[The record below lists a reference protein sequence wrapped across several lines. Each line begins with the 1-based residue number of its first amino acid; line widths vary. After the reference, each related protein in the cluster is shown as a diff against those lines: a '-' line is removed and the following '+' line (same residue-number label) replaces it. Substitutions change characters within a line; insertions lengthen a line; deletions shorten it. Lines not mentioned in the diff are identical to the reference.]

1 MNFVHTMILLAAL
14 TLLATAPALAE
25 HNNAHVPA
33 PGSEGDPCD
42 SFTGDAAAQ
51 CYEELGIGRTS
62 QVSSASASASGVSS
76 EQWRED
82 QHDAAAAS
90 AQYAS
95 VPTSDQYARSLA
107 APTGALPET
116 GGASLI
122 ALGVGGLLVGGGLLV
137 LAYRRITR

>member
-1 MNFVHTMILLAAL
+1 MHTMLLLAAL

-42 SFTGDAAAQ
+42 SFTGNAAAQ
-51 CYEELGIGRTS
+51 CYENLGIGGTS
-62 QVSSASASASGVSS
+62 QVSSALALASGVSS
-76 EQWRED
+76 VQCRED
-82 QHDAAAAS
+82 QHDATAAS
-90 AQYAS
+90 AQYIS
-95 VPTSDQYARSLA
+95 VPTSDQYAGPLA
-107 APTGALPET
+107 APTGTLPET

-137 LAYRRITR
+137 LAYRGITR